1 MMQAGELLSFASA
14 DGVLLFELRPRTAPK
29 AMLAMTN
36 TSSSSVVFK
45 VRTTQPMWYYVR
57 PNQDML
63 EAGQTVDL
71 VFTLTEPECERFLDL
86 YKAGNVESVDKHRFL
101 IQAKPIEASDR
112 DLILSLPA
120 ESPNRNAEVGRVFQC
135 PQKSPIYHS
144 PLTHLA
150 HLFIKPKNKHTVHS
164 HLGDGQQGRPQDG
177 SPQGRV

>member
-1 MMQAGELLSFASA
+1 MQAGDLLSFASPDA
-14 DGVLLFELRPRTAPK
+14 ILLFELRSRTAPK
-29 AMLAMTN
+29 ATLAMTN

-71 VFTLTEPECERFLDL
+71 VFTLTEPECERFLEL
-86 YKAGNVESVDKHRFL
+86 YKAGNAESVDKHRFL

-120 ESPNRNAEVGRVFQC
+120 DSPNRNAEVSQA
-135 PQKSPIYHS
+135 
-144 PLTHLA
+144 LTSRRIPPCLRLSSSHP
-150 HLFIKPKNKHTVHS
+150 KPTLSSN
-164 HLGDGQQGRPQDG
+164 
-177 SPQGRV
+177 